1 MLMSLLPERFVM
13 PPHMGYILLD
23 RALTIVEFSQNLLEF
38 AISAAELQCGELVS
52 EAFPELFGVEDIL
65 KAIYRGERREYELR
79 EVARDEIYFNLYVHR
94 LENYLLLLLENTT
107 ETMTLKQSL
116 VQRANEAGL
125 LLDALRNSKD
135 YLDKVML
142 SMGDALIIT
151 DPQGMIRQ
159 VNQAAEEM
167 FGFREAELLEISLAS
182 LVPYGV
188 WQDTLNPQAIAD
200 HTDSIKNVEVDCVTR
215 LQQPLTLEFNCSQVL
230 SDLEQ
235 TASYVYIGRNI
246 TARKK
251 AELERQRAIAKEREF
266 VELRARFLSTA
277 SHEFRNP
284 IASILM
290 CAEILQNPDEK
301 PTSEELEMYLDF
313 IQQAGRNLK
322 EVLEDVLL
330 ISRAES
336 GKVEFQPATLNLQRF
351 CDRLIQQIHLSMNE
365 QRIEATYIDN
375 LETVS
380 MDGKLLQHILQN
392 LLSNALKYSPGDRP
406 VEFSISAGHP
416 EGYLKFVV
424 RDHGIGI
431 PEVDLQHIFDSFH
444 RAKNVGDIPGT
455 GLGMAITYEYIQI
468 HHGTIAIRSEE
479 NQGTEIELQLPDMGK
494 VSEVIAAATM

>member
-1 MLMSLLPERFVM
+1 MSLLPERFVM

-23 RALTIVEFSQNLLEF
+23 RALTIVEFAKNLLDF
-38 AISAAELQCGELVS
+38 SISPTELKCGVFVS
-52 EAFPELFGVEDIL
+52 DAFPELFGVEDIL
-65 KAIYRGERREYELR
+65 KDIYVGQRREYELR
-79 EVARDEIYFNLYVHR
+79 EIARDDVYFNLYVHR

-116 VQRANEAGL
+116 VQRANETGL

-151 DPQGMIRQ
+151 DHQGLIRQ

-167 FGFREAELLEISLAS
+167 FGYSEAEMLEISLES
-182 LVPYGV
+182 LVPHQV
-188 WQDTLNPQAIAD
+188 WQDTLNPRAIAD
-200 HTDSIKNVEVDCVTR
+200 HTDSIKAVEVACRTK
-215 LQQPLTLEFNCSQVL
+215 LQHALTVEFNCSQVL
-230 SDLEQ
+230 TDLEQ
-235 TASYVYIGRNI
+235 TASYVYIGRDI
-246 TARKK
+246 TARKV
-251 AELERQRAIAKEREF
+251 AELERQKAIAKEREF

-301 PTSEELEMYLDF
+301 PTSEELDMYLDF

-322 EVLEDVLL
+322 DVLEDVLL

-336 GKVEFQPATLNLQRF
+336 GKVEFQPGTLNLPRF
-351 CDRLIQQIHLSMNE
+351 CDQLIQQIHLSMNE
-365 QRIEATYIDN
+365 QRIEATYMDN

-406 VEFSISAGHP
+406 VEFSISPGDK
-416 EGYLKFVV
+416 EGYLKFLV

-431 PEVDLQHIFDSFH
+431 PEADLQHIFDSFH
-444 RAKNVGDIPGT
+444 RAKNVGEIPGT
-455 GLGMAITYEYIQI
+455 GLGMAITHEYIEI
-468 HHGTIAIRSEE
+468 HHGTITIRSEE
-479 NQGTEIELQLPDMGK
+479 NQGTEIELQLPDMGQ
-494 VSEVIAAATM
+494 VSEAIAAATFT